1 MTSVLA
7 QATGC
12 SSQDA
17 GYYRIR
23 SPLKPITIGELAS
36 VADLSNME
44 DRS

>member
-7 QATGC
+7 RTTGR
-12 SSQDA
+12 SHQDA

-36 VADLSNME
+36 AADLSNME